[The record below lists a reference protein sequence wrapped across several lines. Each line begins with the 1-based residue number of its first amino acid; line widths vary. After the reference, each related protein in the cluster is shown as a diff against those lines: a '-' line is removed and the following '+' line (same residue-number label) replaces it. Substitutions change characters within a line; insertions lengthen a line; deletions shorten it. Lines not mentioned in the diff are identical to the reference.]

1 MSDSHTNSGKRQI
14 RTTSN
19 KGASDN
25 RTECQSPRGLSESN
39 ADGRSAYSTH
49 HPVINAY
56 DAAAAAAAAMLKGE
70 DACDSSA
77 IFRRGEASK
86 NYKNLKKQKNSAKV
100 QKWRQKQK
108 MVIQNEDKATG
119 EARHENEHLKN
130 EKQELTQ
137 CLCDLNASIA
147 EIQQK
152 EPVLKLNR

>member
-49 HPVINAY
+49 HSVINAY
-56 DAAAAAAAAMLKGE
+56 VAAAAAAAMLKGE
-70 DACDSSA
+70 DTCDSSA
-77 IFRRGEASK
+77 IFRRFAAELITEEEASK
-86 NYKNLKKQKNSAKV
+86 NYKNLIKQKNSAKV

-130 EKQELTQ
+130 EKQELN
-137 CLCDLNASIA
+137 LHNACVI
-147 EIQQK
+147 
-152 EPVLKLNR
+152 